1 MKNKK
6 DFFVISRSCLFWFI
20 MGVFA
25 IPYNL
30 LAATLYITPVRVR
43 HKILSSWGMMFT
55 LLAKYICRANYTII
69 GKENIV
75 CGPVIIAS
83 NHQSTWETMSFT
95 LLFPQHVWIL
105 KRELLR
111 VPFFG
116 WAISTLSPIA
126 INRTNGAE
134 AIQQILSQSV
144 QRIKDGFWILIF
156 PEGTRVT
163 PGAVKPFKTG
173 VAKISQALKLPVLP
187 IAHNAGYIM
196 PKQSFLIYPGMTTVV
211 IDKPVYPALD
221 ETPEEYTERIE
232 AIIRKNLL
240 PLLKN
245 KTLIFENGK
254 A

>member
-6 DFFVISRSCLFWFI
+6 DFSVISRSCIFWFI

-30 LAATLYITPVRVR
+30 LAATLYLMPVRVR
-43 HKILSSWGMMFT
+43 HKILSSWGMIFT
-55 LLAKYICRANYTII
+55 ILAKYICKANYTII

-75 CGPVIIAS
+75 SGPAIIAS

-126 INRTNGAE
+126 INRTKGSE
-134 AIQQILSQSV
+134 AIGQILSQSV

-163 PGAVKPFKTG
+163 PGAVKHFKTG
-173 VAKISQALKLPVLP
+173 VAKVSQALKLPVMP
-187 IAHNAGYIM
+187 VAHNAGYIM
-196 PKQSFLIYPGMTTVV
+196 PRQSFFIYPGMTTVV
-211 IDKPVYPALD
+211 IDKPVYPATN
-221 ETPEEYTERIE
+221 ETPEELTARIE
-232 AIIRKNLL
+232 AVIRKNLR

-245 KTLIFENGK
+245 QTLKFENGH